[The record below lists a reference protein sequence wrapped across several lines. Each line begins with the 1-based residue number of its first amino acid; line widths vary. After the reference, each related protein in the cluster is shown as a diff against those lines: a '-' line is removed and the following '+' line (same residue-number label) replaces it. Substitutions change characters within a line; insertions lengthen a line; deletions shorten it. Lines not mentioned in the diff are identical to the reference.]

1 MDADGNCTS
10 WMMYAYI
17 NFNFSIAKQNS
28 HVALLEGQRQRC
40 NELHR
45 ISLAIKNREYEEDV
59 DYITIESAMVQ
70 AAFVSNTAYF
80 NYLESLP
87 KGFEKRRQIR
97 SALNPSPGSKSGWLK
112 YVRALAE
119 YSRSQ
124 PKDPASRR
132 AAARRKAH
140 REGAKRRREEA
151 ERRREEAE
159 RRELARNFAMKYGL
173 SKHF

>member
-10 WMMYAYI
+10 WMVFAY
-17 NFNFSIAKQNS
+17 NSFNFSIADKTN
-28 HVALLEGQRQRC
+28 HVALLEAQRQRC

-45 ISLAIKNREYEEDV
+45 VSLAIKTREYEEDV

-112 YVRALAE
+112 YVRALAAHA
-119 YSRSQ
+119 RPQ
-124 PKDPASRR
+124 PRDPASRR

-140 REGAKRRREEA
+140 REGACKTGSFKSHHIFKREI
-151 ERRREEAE
+151 
-159 RRELARNFAMKYGL
+159 
-173 SKHF
+173 

>member
-119 YSRSQ
+119 HSRS
-124 PKDPASRR
+124 KC
-132 AAARRKAH
+132 
-140 REGAKRRREEA
+140 RREEA